1 MLVRET
7 LLEVSVLRGS
17 YPTIPLPDGMAD
29 AFGEEAMF
37 VTLPIGRVGARSRN
51 GRTYTREA
59 VQAIVNA
66 VNANRPEGRWGHLR
80 DEDRPYAYGSP
91 AIRWLAAMIDE
102 SGTAWAKGYPVTE
115 EAREHFR
122 VAKIAGSRVGTS
134 VYGFGRMDGDNV
146 VDFELETIDLAAPDR
161 VGIPETAAEPMI
173 TSEMK
178 EDNMEITIKDVPE
191 TVRQQIIEQ
200 YGQKQSAARV
210 SEMET
215 KVTTLTE
222 QVTTLTE
229 QVTTLTTERD
239 AARGEASTLL
249 VTYAKAK
256 IAEQVQLEPVRKF
269 VERMV
274 GIKETDDSASIE
286 GVSTVADLDKVIE
299 GVLAD
304 ESIQAFNKEAVA
316 EMMGPN
322 WQPSAFQQKDAQP
335 TMGTPIPY

>member
-7 LLEVSVLRGS
+7 LFEVSVLRGT
-17 YPTIPLPDGMAD
+17 YPTIPLPDGMAE
-29 AFGEEAMF
+29 AFGENAMF

-66 VNANRPEGRWGHLR
+66 VNTNRPEGRWGHLR

-102 SGTAWAKGYPVTE
+102 SGVAWAKGYPVTE

-161 VGIPETAAEPMI
+161 VGIPETAAEPII
-173 TSEMK
+173 TK
-178 EDNMEITIKDVPE
+178 ETEDEEIMEITLKDVPE
-191 TVRQQIIEQ
+191 AVRQQILEQ
-200 YGQKQSAARV
+200 HGQQQSAERV

-215 KVTTLTE
+215 

-229 QVTTLTTERD
+229 QVAELTKERD

-249 VTYAKAK
+249 VTYAKSQ
-256 IAEQVQLEPVRKF
+256 IAEQVQLEPVRKL

-286 GVSTVADLDKVIE
+286 GVTTVAELDAAIKSVIE
-299 GVLAD
+299 D
-304 ESIQAFNKEAVA
+304 ESIKAFNKEAVA
-316 EMMGPN
+316 EMMGPDWKPPAN
-322 WQPSAFQQKDAQP
+322 RQNDADP
-335 TMGTPIPY
+335 AMGTPIPY